1 MKDRTRVTVLSGGAD
16 LSKVVT
22 RLRLAH
28 GDLKV
33 LAEPQLDIAAHEIDL
48 DPVIGWR
55 SPGCPC
61 CRIHLGLIDAIR
73 NTCENPDQPP
83 HLLVVLSAPDVITAL
98 QTLISDPDLLRLCEL
113 GALLVSEDGVA
124 LSTRIAEGL
133 PLASAASLDLLPIA
147 DRILITRPEMLTPR
161 AGAEILNTFATINRV
176 GESFYLSDEPNS
188 NEPNCDAV
196 LKELLHLHAWHG
208 SPTLSSD
215 CGREAADVNFVY
227 RHSGETAET
236 VILEV
241 EQALNPEAVQAW
253 IDEVIEAH
261 GSRILRLQG
270 ALSIIDDK
278 EPERICCHGILS
290 YATCHS
296 ESQHHAGKKST
307 SSRMVVIGYG
317 LNESHLRRGFEAA
330 VSR

>member
-16 LSKVVT
+16 LTEVVT

-33 LAEPQLDIAAHEIDL
+33 LAEPQLDIAGYKIDL
-48 DPVIGWR
+48 YPVIGWR

-73 NTCENPDQPP
+73 QTCESPNPPQ
-83 HLLVVLSAPDVITAL
+83 HIVAVISAPDVIAAL

-113 GALLVSEDGVA
+113 DGLLIGEDGVA

-133 PLASAASLDLLPIA
+133 PLVSTASLDLLPIA
-147 DRILITRPEMLTPR
+147 DRVLVTRPEMLTPR
-161 AGAEILNTFATINRV
+161 SGREILQTIASINRI
-176 GESFYLSDEPNS
+176 GRSLHLSYGPE
-188 NEPNCDAV
+188 CDAV
-196 LKELLHLHAWHG
+196 IRESLNLHAWHG
-208 SPTLSSD
+208 SPAVSSGGGSEVTD
-215 CGREAADVNFVY
+215 ADFVRRHLAEA
-227 RHSGETAET
+227 AET

-241 EQALNPEAVQAW
+241 EQALDPDAIQAW
-253 IDEVIEAH
+253 IDEVITTN

-270 ALSIIDDK
+270 ALSIIDESD
-278 EPERICCHGILS
+278 PERICCHGIMGYTTS
-290 YATCHS
+290 HS
-296 ESQHHAGKKST
+296 ENQHASGKKST

-317 LNESHLRRGFEAA
+317 LNESHLRQGFEAA
-330 VSR
+330 ISR